1 MAVNF
6 VFMSNHRWVVNNV
19 CKREVGHKWRKDWM
33 AGSVLVMDACWDAGL
48 SLPGTCC
55 SCGTFMFT
63 DILGI

>member
-6 VFMSNHRWVVNNV
+6 VFMSNHGWVVNNV
-19 CKREVGHKWRKDWM
+19 CKREVGHKWRKGWVGVGHGCLLGCGPFS
-33 AGSVLVMDACWDAGL
+33 AWYLL
-48 SLPGTCC
+48 